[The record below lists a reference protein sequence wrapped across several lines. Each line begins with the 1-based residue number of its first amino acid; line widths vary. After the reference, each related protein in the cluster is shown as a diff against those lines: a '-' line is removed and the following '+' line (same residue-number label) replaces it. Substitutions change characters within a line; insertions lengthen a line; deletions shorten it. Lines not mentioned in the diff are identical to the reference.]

1 MAGQRWPGGGVSFR
15 ALTLWLNHKHRL
27 SGLSKMVK
35 AISPV
40 IDIQGKTGCDGKD
53 GEDQGG

>member
-1 MAGQRWPGGGVSFR
+1 MAGQRWPGGGVSSG
-15 ALTLWLNHKHRL
+15 ALTLCLNHKHCL
-27 SGLSKMVK
+27 SGLSKVK
-35 AISPV
+35 AMAPV

>member
-1 MAGQRWPGGGVSFR
+1 MPEFPHEASCPNFE
-15 ALTLWLNHKHRL
+15 LWLNHRHNL
-27 SGLSKMVK
+27 NDLSKMVK
-35 AISPV
+35 AMAPV

>member
-1 MAGQRWPGGGVSFR
+1 MAGQRWPGGVVSFR
-15 ALTLWLNHKHRL
+15 ALALWLNHRHHL
-27 SGLSKMVK
+27 SGLSKVK
-35 AISPV
+35 AVAPV